1 MRGVRELA
9 LPLWRT
15 LPWRA
20 LGAAGAA
27 GLLLAGLPRLM
38 GSNEW
43 WTLFLL
49 RGAVLAFALGLA
61 FVLDDPARHITAP
74 VPTRRWVRHALRAV
88 LVAPPAAV
96 WWTAAVLLVPGDV
109 RPPVADVTLEAGA
122 MFALAL
128 AVAAIAVHRS
138 EDATPGTL
146 VAAVLLAAAA
156 LTPLLL
162 PDDWALFVP
171 TADER
176 WGAAHDRWGMVL
188 AGAAVVWA
196 VCGPE
201 PLRSL
206 KLRPRATLG
215 LTGSGR

>member
-9 LPLWRT
+9 VPVWRT
-15 LPWRA
+15 LPWRV

-38 GSNEW
+38 GSNAW
-43 WTLFLL
+43 WALFLL
-49 RGAVLAFALGLA
+49 RGAALAFALGLA
-61 FVLDDPARHITAP
+61 FVLDDPARNTTTP

-88 LVAPPAAV
+88 LVAPAAAV
-96 WWTAAVLLVPGDV
+96 WWTAAALLVPGDV

-122 MFALAL
+122 VFALAL

-138 EDATPGTL
+138 EDPTPGTL

-162 PDDWALFVP
+162 PDDWALFVQV
-171 TADER
+171 ADER
-176 WGAAHDRWGMVL
+176 WAAAHDRWGFVL
-188 AGAAVVWA
+188 AGAAVVWG
-196 VCGPE
+196 VCGRE
-201 PLRSL
+201 PVRRLRF
-206 KLRPRATLG
+206 P
-215 LTGSGR
+215 TGTSGPSRV